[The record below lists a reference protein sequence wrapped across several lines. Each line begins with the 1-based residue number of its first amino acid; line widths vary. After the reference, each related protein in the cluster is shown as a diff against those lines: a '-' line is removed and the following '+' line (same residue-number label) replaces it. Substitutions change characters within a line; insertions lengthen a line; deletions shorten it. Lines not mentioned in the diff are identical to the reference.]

1 MNNQEAVCRK
11 IGVIVGFVLNIC
23 VTLVLTLVK
32 VISKESKTIS
42 KDFEAID
49 NQGTVNRVSIDEP
62 AVNEAEL
69 KETAEEIKELT
80 SGSEVGEV
88 ANNEADDEIS
98 RLKEEMARLQKSLE
112 LAEQK
117 VGK

>member
-1 MNNQEAVCRK
+1 MNNQEAICRK

-32 VISKESKTIS
+32 VVSKESKTIA

-49 NQGTVNRVSIDEP
+49 NGEAVKTTP
-62 AVNEAEL
+62 AVEEAEL
-69 KETAEEIKELT
+69 KETAEEIKELVN
-80 SGSEVGEV
+80 G
-88 ANNEADDEIS
+88 EADSNDEIS

>member
-11 IGVIVGFVLNIC
+11 IGVIVGFALNIC

-49 NQGTVNRVSIDEP
+49 NQSASVAEP
-62 AVNEAEL
+62 IANEAEL
-69 KETAEEIKELT
+69 KETAEEIKEL
-80 SGSEVGEV
+80 VGG
-88 ANNEADDEIS
+88 EADNADEIS

>member
-49 NQGTVNRVSIDEP
+49 NQATPVTEP
-62 AVNEAEL
+62 IANEAEL
-69 KETAEEIKELT
+69 KETTEEIKELV
-80 SGSEVGEV
+80 SG
-88 ANNEADDEIS
+88 EADSNDEIS

>member
-1 MNNQEAVCRK
+1 MNNQEAICRK

-32 VISKESKTIS
+32 VVSKESKTIA

-49 NQGTVNRVSIDEP
+49 NGEVVKTTP
-62 AVNEAEL
+62 AVEEAEL
-69 KETAEEIKELT
+69 KETAEEIKEL
-80 SGSEVGEV
+80 VGG
-88 ANNEADDEIS
+88 EADSNDEIS

>member
-1 MNNQEAVCRK
+1 MNNQEAICRK

-32 VISKESKTIS
+32 VVSKESKTIA

-49 NQGTVNRVSIDEP
+49 NGEAVKTTP
-62 AVNEAEL
+62 AVQEAEL
-69 KETAEEIKELT
+69 KETAEEIKELVNDVPVN
-80 SGSEVGEV
+80 VGEV
-88 ANNEADDEIS
+88 DEVARI
-98 RLKEEMARLQKSLE
+98 KEEMARLQKSLE

-117 VGK
+117 VVK

>member
-1 MNNQEAVCRK
+1 MNNQEAICRK

-32 VISKESKTIS
+32 VVSKESKTIA

-49 NQGTVNRVSIDEP
+49 NGEAVKTTP
-62 AVNEAEL
+62 AVEEAEL
-69 KETAEEIKELT
+69 KETAKEIKELVD
-80 SGSEVGEV
+80 G
-88 ANNEADDEIS
+88 EADSNDEIS

>member
-1 MNNQEAVCRK
+1 MNNQEAICRK

-32 VISKESKTIS
+32 VVSKESKTIA

-49 NQGTVNRVSIDEP
+49 NGE
-62 AVNEAEL
+62 AVKTTPVVEETPEA
-69 KETAEEIKELT
+69 TAEEIKELI
-80 SGSEVGEV
+80 GDKPVNAGEV
-88 ANNEADDEIS
+88 DEVARI
-98 RLKEEMARLQKSLE
+98 KEEMARLQKSLE

>member
-1 MNNQEAVCRK
+1 MNNQEAICRK

-32 VISKESKTIS
+32 VVSKESKTIA

-49 NQGTVNRVSIDEP
+49 NRE
-62 AVNEAEL
+62 AVKTTPVVEEAPEA
-69 KETAEEIKELT
+69 TAEEIKELVGGEVV
-80 SGSEVGEV
+80 SNEVSEV
-88 ANNEADDEIS
+88 DRI
-98 RLKEEMARLQKSLE
+98 KEEMARLQKSLE

>member
-1 MNNQEAVCRK
+1 MNNQEAICRK

-32 VISKESKTIS
+32 VVSKESKTIA

-49 NQGTVNRVSIDEP
+49 NGE
-62 AVNEAEL
+62 AVKATPVVEEAEL
-69 KETAEEIKELT
+69 KETAEEIKEL
-80 SGSEVGEV
+80 VGG
-88 ANNEADDEIS
+88 EADSNDEIS

>member
-1 MNNQEAVCRK
+1 MNNQEAICRK
-11 IGVIVGFVLNIC
+11 IGVIVGFLLNIC

-32 VISKESKTIS
+32 VVSKESKTVA

-49 NQGTVNRVSIDEP
+49 NQATDVATPVAETK
-62 AVNEAEL
+62 EL
-69 KETAEEIKELT
+69 KETAEEIKELVT
-80 SGSEVGEV
+80 TEAVPAEQDEV
-88 ANNEADDEIS
+88 A

>member
-1 MNNQEAVCRK
+1 MNNQEAICRK

-49 NQGTVNRVSIDEP
+49 NQGTVNGVPS
-62 AVNEAEL
+62 AVETEEL

-80 SGSEVGEV
+80 SDSEV
-88 ANNEADDEIS
+88 DEIS

>member
-1 MNNQEAVCRK
+1 MNNQEAICRK

-23 VTLVLTLVK
+23 VTLVLNLVK
-32 VISKESKTIS
+32 VVSKESKTIA

-49 NQGTVNRVSIDEP
+49 NGEAVKTTP
-62 AVNEAEL
+62 AVEEAEL
-69 KETAEEIKELT
+69 KETAEEIKEL
-80 SGSEVGEV
+80 VGG
-88 ANNEADDEIS
+88 EADSNDEIS

>member
-49 NQGTVNRVSIDEP
+49 NQSASVAEP
-62 AVNEAEL
+62 IVNEVEF
-69 KETAEEIKELT
+69 KETAEEIKELVGGEAA
-80 SGSEVGEV
+80 SSED
-88 ANNEADDEIS
+88 DDEIS

-117 VGK
+117 VGE

>member
-1 MNNQEAVCRK
+1 MNNQEAICRK

-32 VISKESKTIS
+32 VVSKESKTIA

-49 NQGTVNRVSIDEP
+49 NGEAVKTTP
-62 AVNEAEL
+62 AVEEAEL
-69 KETAEEIKELT
+69 KETAEEIKEL
-80 SGSEVGEV
+80 VGG
-88 ANNEADDEIS
+88 EADSNDEIS

>member
-1 MNNQEAVCRK
+1 MNNQEAICRK

-32 VISKESKTIS
+32 VVSKESKTIA

-49 NQGTVNRVSIDEP
+49 NGEAIKTTP
-62 AVNEAEL
+62 AIEEAEL
-69 KETAEEIKELT
+69 KETAEEIKEL
-80 SGSEVGEV
+80 VGG
-88 ANNEADDEIS
+88 EADSNDEIS

>member
-1 MNNQEAVCRK
+1 MNNQEAICRK

-49 NQGTVNRVSIDEP
+49 NQSASVAEP
-62 AVNEAEL
+62 IANEAEL
-69 KETAEEIKELT
+69 KETAEEIKELV
-80 SGSEVGEV
+80 SG
-88 ANNEADDEIS
+88 EAGSNDEIS

>member
-1 MNNQEAVCRK
+1 MNNQEAICRK

-49 NQGTVNRVSIDEP
+49 NQEIVKATPIVE
-62 AVNEAEL
+62 ETEL
-69 KETAEEIKELT
+69 KETVEEIKEL
-80 SGSEVGEV
+80 VGG
-88 ANNEADDEIS
+88 EADDEIS

-117 VGK
+117 VNK

>member
-1 MNNQEAVCRK
+1 MNNQEAICRK

-32 VISKESKTIS
+32 VVSKESKTIA

-49 NQGTVNRVSIDEP
+49 NQATPVTEP
-62 AVNEAEL
+62 IANEAEEL
-69 KETAEEIKELT
+69 KETTEEIKELV
-80 SGSEVGEV
+80 SG
-88 ANNEADDEIS
+88 EADSNDEIF

>member
-1 MNNQEAVCRK
+1 MNNQEAICRK
-11 IGVIVGFVLNIC
+11 IGIIVGFVLNIC

-32 VISKESKTIS
+32 VVSKESKTIA

-49 NQGTVNRVSIDEP
+49 NGEAVKTTP
-62 AVNEAEL
+62 AIQEAEL
-69 KETAEEIKELT
+69 KETAEEIKELVGDEVT
-80 SGSEVGEV
+80 NNEVSEV
-88 ANNEADDEIS
+88 DRI
-98 RLKEEMARLQKSLE
+98 KEEMARLQKSLE

>member
-1 MNNQEAVCRK
+1 MNNQEAICRK

-32 VISKESKTIS
+32 VVSKESKTIA

-49 NQGTVNRVSIDEP
+49 NGE
-62 AVNEAEL
+62 AVKTTTAVQEAEL
-69 KETAEEIKELT
+69 KETAEEIKELVNDVPVN
-80 SGSEVGEV
+80 VGEV
-88 ANNEADDEIS
+88 DEVARI
-98 RLKEEMARLQKSLE
+98 KEEMARLQKSLE

-117 VGK
+117 VVR

>member
-49 NQGTVNRVSIDEP
+49 NQSASVAEP
-62 AVNEAEL
+62 IVNEAEL
-69 KETAEEIKELT
+69 KETSEEIKELV
-80 SGSEVGEV
+80 SG
-88 ANNEADDEIS
+88 EADNADEIS

>member
-1 MNNQEAVCRK
+1 MNNQEAICRK

-32 VISKESKTIS
+32 VVSKESKTIT

-49 NQGTVNRVSIDEP
+49 NGEAVKTTP
-62 AVNEAEL
+62 AVQEAEL
-69 KETAEEIKELT
+69 KETAEEIKEL
-80 SGSEVGEV
+80 VGG
-88 ANNEADDEIS
+88 EADSNDEIS

-117 VGK
+117 VSK

>member
-1 MNNQEAVCRK
+1 MNNQEAICRK

-32 VISKESKTIS
+32 VVSKESKTIA

-49 NQGTVNRVSIDEP
+49 NGEAVKATP
-62 AVNEAEL
+62 AVQEVEL
-69 KETAEEIKELT
+69 KETAEEIKELV
-80 SGSEVGEV
+80 GDEADQVSEV
-88 ANNEADDEIS
+88 DRI
-98 RLKEEMARLQKSLE
+98 KEEMARLQKSLE

>member
-1 MNNQEAVCRK
+1 MNNQEAICRK

-49 NQGTVNRVSIDEP
+49 NGE
-62 AVNEAEL
+62 AVKTTQVVEEAEI
-69 KETAEEIKELT
+69 KETAEEIKEL
-80 SGSEVGEV
+80 VGG
-88 ANNEADDEIS
+88 EADSNDEIS

>member
-49 NQGTVNRVSIDEP
+49 NQGTVNTTPVVEP
-62 AVNEAEL
+62 AVNEVEL
-69 KETAEEIKELT
+69 KETAEEIKELV
-80 SGSEVGEV
+80 EGEV
-88 ANNEADDEIS
+88 ANNEANDEIS
-98 RLKEEMARLQKSLE
+98 RIKEEMARLQKSLE

>member
-1 MNNQEAVCRK
+1 MNNQEAICRK

-32 VISKESKTIS
+32 VVSKESKTIA

-49 NQGTVNRVSIDEP
+49 NGE
-62 AVNEAEL
+62 AVKTTQVVEEAEL
-69 KETAEEIKELT
+69 KETAEEIKELV
-80 SGSEVGEV
+80 SG
-88 ANNEADDEIS
+88 EAGSNDEIS

>member
-1 MNNQEAVCRK
+1 MNNQEAICRK

-32 VISKESKTIS
+32 VVSKESKTIA

-49 NQGTVNRVSIDEP
+49 NQGTVNGVPIGEPVS
-62 AVNEAEL
+62 EAKEL
-69 KETAEEIKELT
+69 KVTAEEIKELV
-80 SGSEVGEV
+80 GGEV
-88 ANNEADDEIS
+88 ASNEADEIA
-98 RLKEEMARLQKSLE
+98 RIKEEMARLQKSLE

>member
-1 MNNQEAVCRK
+1 MNNQEAICRK

-23 VTLVLTLVK
+23 VTLILTLVK
-32 VISKESKTIS
+32 VVSKESKTIA

-49 NQGTVNRVSIDEP
+49 NGE
-62 AVNEAEL
+62 AVKTTQVVEEAEL
-69 KETAEEIKELT
+69 KETAEEIKEL
-80 SGSEVGEV
+80 VGG
-88 ANNEADDEIS
+88 EADSNDEIS

>member
-1 MNNQEAVCRK
+1 MNNQEAICRK

-32 VISKESKTIS
+32 VVSKESKTIA

-49 NQGTVNRVSIDEP
+49 NGETVKTTP
-62 AVNEAEL
+62 AVEEAEL
-69 KETAEEIKELT
+69 KETAGEIKELVNDV
-80 SGSEVGEV
+80 SVNADEV
-88 ANNEADDEIS
+88 DEIT
-98 RLKEEMARLQKSLE
+98 RIKEEMARLQKSLE

>member
-32 VISKESKTIS
+32 VISKESKTVA

-49 NQGTVNRVSIDEP
+49 NQGTINNIPIGEVVEAKEP
-62 AVNEAEL
+62 AVETEEL
-69 KETAEEIKELT
+69 KETVEEIKELI
-80 SGSEVGEV
+80 GG
-88 ANNEADDEIS
+88 EADDEIS
-98 RLKEEMARLQKSLE
+98 RIKEEMARLQKSLE

>member
-1 MNNQEAVCRK
+1 MNNQEAICRK

-32 VISKESKTIS
+32 VVSKESKTIA

-49 NQGTVNRVSIDEP
+49 NGE
-62 AVNEAEL
+62 AVKTTQVVEEAEL
-69 KETAEEIKELT
+69 KETTEEIKELV
-80 SGSEVGEV
+80 GGEAANSE
-88 ANNEADDEIS
+88 ADEIS

-117 VGK
+117 AGK

>member
-1 MNNQEAVCRK
+1 MNNQEAICRK

-32 VISKESKTIS
+32 VVSKESKTIA

-49 NQGTVNRVSIDEP
+49 NGEAVKATP
-62 AVNEAEL
+62 AVQEAEL
-69 KETAEEIKELT
+69 KETAKENKELVNDVPVN
-80 SGSEVGEV
+80 VGEV
-88 ANNEADDEIS
+88 DEVARI
-98 RLKEEMARLQKSLE
+98 KEEMARLQKSLE

>member
-1 MNNQEAVCRK
+1 MNNQEAICRK

-49 NQGTVNRVSIDEP
+49 NQATPVTEP
-62 AVNEAEL
+62 IANEAEL
-69 KETAEEIKELT
+69 KETVEEIKELT
-80 SGSEVGEV
+80 SDSEV
-88 ANNEADDEIS
+88 NEIS

-117 VGK
+117 AGK

>member
-49 NQGTVNRVSIDEP
+49 NQSASVAEP
-62 AVNEAEL
+62 IANEAEL
-69 KETAEEIKELT
+69 KETAEEIKEL
-80 SGSEVGEV
+80 VGG
-88 ANNEADDEIS
+88 EADSNDEIS

>member
-1 MNNQEAVCRK
+1 MNNQEAICRK

-32 VISKESKTIS
+32 VVSKESKTIA

-49 NQGTVNRVSIDEP
+49 NGE
-62 AVNEAEL
+62 AVKTTQVVEETEL
-69 KETAEEIKELT
+69 KETAEEIKEL
-80 SGSEVGEV
+80 VGG
-88 ANNEADDEIS
+88 EADSNDEIS

>member
-32 VISKESKTIS
+32 VVSKESKTIA

-49 NQGTVNRVSIDEP
+49 NGEAVKTTP
-62 AVNEAEL
+62 AVEEAEL
-69 KETAEEIKELT
+69 KETAEEIKELVD
-80 SGSEVGEV
+80 G
-88 ANNEADDEIS
+88 EADSNDEIS

>member
-1 MNNQEAVCRK
+1 MDNQAAICKK

-23 VTLVLTLVK
+23 VSLVLTLVK
-32 VISKESKTIS
+32 IVSKESKSIA

-49 NQGTVNRVSIDEP
+49 NE
-62 AVNEAEL
+62 EAGKTTSVAEETEEL

-80 SGSEVGEV
+80 SGSEVDEV
-88 ANNEADDEIS
+88 ARI
-98 RLKEEMARLQKSLE
+98 KEEMVRLQKSLE

>member
-1 MNNQEAVCRK
+1 MNNQEAICRK

-49 NQGTVNRVSIDEP
+49 NGE
-62 AVNEAEL
+62 AVKTTQVVEEAEL
-69 KETAEEIKELT
+69 KETAEEIKELV
-80 SGSEVGEV
+80 SGEV
-88 ANNEADDEIS
+88 DSNDEIS